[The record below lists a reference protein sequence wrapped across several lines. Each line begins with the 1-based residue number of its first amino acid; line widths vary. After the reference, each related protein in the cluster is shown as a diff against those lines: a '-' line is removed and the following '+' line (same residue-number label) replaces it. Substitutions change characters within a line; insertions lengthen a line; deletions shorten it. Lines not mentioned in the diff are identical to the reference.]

1 MSRRLVII
9 TIITVVLFVVI
20 LGLVGYFSY
29 LNIAYVD
36 TLHARVD
43 GAMMQVRVPAVGRLV
58 EMPLEIGDAVA
69 EHEELAIL
77 ETAAASAGA
86 QSSISRMLVPVRAPM
101 AGIIADKTVH
111 DGDVL
116 TAGQTIA
123 TLVDPEQIWITAN
136 VHETRIAQV
145 HVGQLVRI
153 KIRNRTLR
161 RTFWGRVEQVG
172 RATNVA
178 LSGGSRGVGA
188 SASSPAEVPVR
199 ISVDPAGY
207 TLYPGMTAD
216 VRIKLSPRSLRQG
229 ATPR

>member
-1 MSRRLVII
+1 MSRRLAII
-9 TIITVVLFVVI
+9 TIAAVVLFVVV

-29 LNIAYVD
+29 INIAYVD

-43 GAMMQVRVPAVGRLV
+43 GAMMHVRAPAVGRLV

-69 EHEELAIL
+69 EYEELGLL
-77 ETAAASAGA
+77 ETAAAPTAGQA
-86 QSSISRMLVPVRAPM
+86 AMARMMVPVRAPM
-101 AGIIADKTVH
+101 SGIIADKVVH

-123 TLVDPEQIWITAN
+123 TLVDPDRIWITAN

-145 HVGQLVRI
+145 RVGQLVRI
-153 KIRNRTLR
+153 KVRNRAVR
-161 RTFWGRVEQVG
+161 RIFWGRVEQIG

-178 LSGGSRGVGA
+178 LSGGARGAGA
-188 SASSPAEVPVR
+188 SASVTAEVPVR

-216 VRIKLSPRSLRQG
+216 VRIKLSPRSLR
-229 ATPR
+229 

>member
-1 MSRRLVII
+1 MSRRLVMI
-9 TIITVVLFVVI
+9 TIATVVLFVVV

-29 LNIAYVD
+29 INIAYVD

-43 GAMMQVRVPAVGRLV
+43 GAIIQVRAPAMGRLV

-69 EHEELAIL
+69 EYEELALL
-77 ETAAASAGA
+77 ETAAVSTGGQAALA
-86 QSSISRMLVPVRAPM
+86 RMMIPVRAPM
-101 AGIIADKTVH
+101 SGLIADKVVH

-123 TLVDPEQIWITAN
+123 TLVDPDRIWITAN

-145 HVGQLVRI
+145 HVGQWVRI
-153 KIRNRTLR
+153 KVRNRAVR
-161 RTFWGRVEQVG
+161 RTFWGRVEQIG

-178 LSGGSRGVGA
+178 LTGGARGAGA
-188 SASSPAEVPVR
+188 SASSIAEVPVR

-207 TLYPGMTAD
+207 ALYPGMTAD
-216 VRIKLSPRSLRQG
+216 VRIKLSPRSLR
-229 ATPR
+229 

>member
-9 TIITVVLFVVI
+9 TIITVVLFVVV

-58 EMPLEIGDAVA
+58 EMPLEMGDAVA
-69 EHEELAIL
+69 EHEELGDPGDGGRQRGRTVIHFAYVSPGAS
-77 ETAAASAGA
+77 TYGRDHRRQDGARRGCSHRRADDRHAGRPGAASGSPPTCTRHASPRCTWG
-86 QSSISRMLVPVRAPM
+86 SWCGSRFA
-101 AGIIADKTVH
+101 IARV
-111 DGDVL
+111 
-116 TAGQTIA
+116 
-123 TLVDPEQIWITAN
+123 
-136 VHETRIAQV
+136 
-145 HVGQLVRI
+145 
-153 KIRNRTLR
+153 R
-161 RTFWGRVEQVG
+161 RTFWGRVEQMG

-188 SASSPAEVPVR
+188 STSSPAEVPVR

-216 VRIKLSPRSLRQG
+216 VRIKLSPRSLRK
-229 ATPR
+229 R

>member
-9 TIITVVLFVVI
+9 TIVTAALAVVVL
-20 LGLVGYFSY
+20 GAVGYFAY
-29 LNIAYVD
+29 INIAYVD

-69 EHEELAIL
+69 EDEEMALL
-77 ETAAASAGA
+77 ETAVASTAGQA
-86 QSSISRMLVPVRAPM
+86 SISRLLVPVRAPM
-101 AGIIADKTVH
+101 AGIIADKAAH

-116 TAGQTIA
+116 SAGQTIA
-123 TLVDPEQIWITAN
+123 TLVDPERIWITAN

-145 HVGQLVRI
+145 RVGQLVRI
-153 KIRNRTLR
+153 KIRSRAVR

-178 LSGGSRGVGA
+178 LSGGSRGAGVSAA
-188 SASSPAEVPVR
+188 STAEVPVR
-199 ISVDPAGY
+199 ISVDAGGY
-207 TLYPGMTAD
+207 DLYPGMTAD
-216 VRIKLSPRSLRQG
+216 VRIKLSPRPLR
-229 ATPR
+229 

>member
-9 TIITVVLFVVI
+9 TIATVVLAVAV
-20 LGLVGYFSY
+20 LGLVGYFAY
-29 LNIAYVD
+29 INIAYVD

-69 EHEELAIL
+69 ENEEMALL
-77 ETAAASAGA
+77 ETAAASTGG
-86 QSSISRMLVPVRAPM
+86 QSSISRILVPVRAPM

-123 TLVDPEQIWITAN
+123 TLVDPERIWITAN

-153 KIRNRTLR
+153 KVRNRAVR
-161 RTFWGRVEQVG
+161 RTFWGRVEQIG

-178 LSGGSRGVGA
+178 LGGGSRGAGVSTA
-188 SASSPAEVPVR
+188 STAEVPVR

-207 TLYPGMTAD
+207 ALYPGMTAD
-216 VRIKLSPRSLRQG
+216 VRIKLSPRSLR
-229 ATPR
+229 